1 MKRSPTDLLA
11 KSPPPHRV
19 VFDRP
24 VIATISMVSF
34 PSAAVRGA
42 DIIHQSF
49 DDYHTRFRSI
59 TRRTKQR
66 FERCDWDG
74 VRRDTVKRLGI
85 HPQAIAEAFELLEE
99 PLGDR
104 IDDQGLWASMK
115 DAYSLAILGRDDFE
129 LAQTFFNSLSR
140 RVFPHFGVDP
150 EIDFVADDFP
160 LPYKGWEMASA
171 RMYAAHQIDA
181 GVVRRILE
189 DAKFLVPF
197 RDLRRD
203 SALAAERIAVGV
215 RRAFGCEEVEAIDV
229 LRPVFIRNKAAYVI
243 GRIRA
248 GEAVIP
254 LILAV
259 LNDDGK
265 LDLDAVLT
273 KEEEASIVFSF
284 ARWYFHADI
293 SSPREIIGFLH
304 SILPRK
310 RLAELYVSLG
320 YHKHGKTEFF
330 RDLMRF
336 MNTSDEQFVI
346 APGQRGLVMSVFTL
360 PSYQFVFKV
369 IKDFF
374 PPSKRI
380 TRQQVKQRYREVL
393 RHDRVGR
400 LVDFQEFEHLEFRL
414 DRFEPDLLDELLRE
428 ASATV
433 SVEGSNVVIKH
444 LYIGR
449 RVTPLDIYLNE
460 ASREEVESAVT
471 DWGYAIKDLAA
482 ANIFAGDMLLK
493 NFGVTR
499 HKRVVFYDYDELCPL
514 GQCNFRKMPQ
524 ARSLEDELSAEP
536 WFSVGDHD
544 VFPEELATFLELGGE
559 LRRVFDRSHDDLF
572 DRRYWSALQERNL
585 RGEILD
591 FFPYP
596 PERRLHNPKGD
607 LRPAETLSSL

>member
-1 MKRSPTDLLA
+1 MLRHSSLVK
-11 KSPPPHRV
+11 
-19 VFDRP
+19 
-24 VIATISMVSF
+24 ISNVSL

-59 TRRTKQR
+59 TRRTKER
-66 FERCDWDG
+66 FERCDFDG

-85 HPQAIAEAFELLEE
+85 HLQAVTEAFELLEE

-104 IDDQGLWASMK
+104 IDDQKLWAAMK
-115 DAYSLAILGRDDFE
+115 EAYSLAILGRDDFE

-150 EIDFVADDFP
+150 EIDFVSDEFP

-171 RMYAAHQIDA
+171 RMYAAHRIDA

-189 DAKFLVPF
+189 DARFLVPF
-197 RDLRRD
+197 RDLRDD
-203 SALAAERIAVGV
+203 SRRAAEQIAQNV
-215 RRAFGCEEVEAIDV
+215 RRNFGTEEVEAIDV

-243 GRIRA
+243 GRIRV
-248 GEAVIP
+248 GDAVTP

-259 LNDDGK
+259 LNDDGE
-265 LDLDAVLT
+265 LFLDAVLT
-273 KEEEASIVFSF
+273 QEEDASIVFSF

-293 SSPREIIGFLH
+293 PSPREVIGFLH
-304 SILPRK
+304 SILPKK

-320 YHKHGKTEFF
+320 YHKHGKTEFY

-336 MNTSDEQFVI
+336 MASSDEKFII
-346 APGQRGLVMSVFTL
+346 APGQPGLVMSVFTL

-369 IKDFF
+369 IKDCF

-380 TRQQVKQRYREVL
+380 TRQQVKQKYREVL

-400 LVDFQEFEHLEFRL
+400 LVDFQQFEHLEFRL
-414 DRFEPDLLDELLRE
+414 DRFDSELLEELLRE
-428 ASATV
+428 APQTV
-433 SVEGSNVVIKH
+433 SVKGQNVIIKH

-449 RVTPLDIYLNE
+449 RVTPLDIYLSQVSSDE
-460 ASREEVESAVT
+460 AAAAVI
-471 DWGYAIKDLAA
+471 DWGFALKDLAA

-499 HKRVVFYDYDELCPL
+499 HNRVVFYDYDELCPL
-514 GQCNFRKMPQ
+514 GVCNFRPMPTP
-524 ARSLEDELSAEP
+524 RSFDEEFSAEP
-536 WFSVGDHD
+536 WFTVSEND
-544 VFPEELATFLELGGE
+544 VFPEELSTFLELGGS
-559 LRRVFDRSHDDLF
+559 LREVFDRHHADLF
-572 DRRYWSALQERNL
+572 DLEFWQELQERNL
-585 RGEILD
+585 RGEVID
-591 FFPYP
+591 FFPYATDQ
-596 PERRLHNPKGD
+596 RLSA
-607 LRPAETLSSL
+607 PASAAELTPSTRSS

>member
-1 MKRSPTDLLA
+1 LK
-11 KSPPPHRV
+11 
-19 VFDRP
+19 
-24 VIATISMVSF
+24 VSF

-59 TRRTKQR
+59 TRRTKER

-99 PLGDR
+99 PLGDQ
-104 IDDQGLWASMK
+104 IEDHDLWAEMK

-150 EIDFVADDFP
+150 EIDFVSDDFP

-171 RMYAAHQIDA
+171 RMYAANRIDS

-197 RDLRRD
+197 GDLRSD
-203 SALAAERIAVGV
+203 SELAANVIGNSIEEI
-215 RRAFGCEEVEAIDV
+215 FGTAEVEAIDV

-243 GRIRA
+243 GRIRVGDSVA
-248 GEAVIP
+248 P
-254 LILAV
+254 LIFAV
-259 LNDDGK
+259 LNEDGK
-265 LDLDAVLT
+265 LYIDAVLT
-273 KEEEASIVFSF
+273 KEEEASVVFSF

-293 SSPREIIGFLH
+293 SSPREVIGFLH
-304 SILPRK
+304 TVLPKK

-320 YHKHGKTEFF
+320 YHKHGKTEFY
-330 RDLMRF
+330 RDVMRF
-336 MNTSDEQFVI
+336 MATSDEKFVI

-380 TRQQVKQRYREVL
+380 THRQVKQKYREVL

-414 DRFEPDLLDELLRE
+414 DRFDPELLDELLRE
-428 ASATV
+428 ATATV
-433 SVEGSNVVIKH
+433 CVEGRNVVIKH

-449 RVTPLDIYLNE
+449 RVTPLDIYLGE
-460 ASREEVESAVT
+460 ASREEAEAAVI
-471 DWGYAIKDLAA
+471 DWGFAIKDLAA
-482 ANIFAGDMLLK
+482 ANIFSGDMLLK

-499 HKRVVFYDYDELCPL
+499 HNRVVFYDYDELCPL
-514 GQCNFRKMPQ
+514 GQCNFRSMPVS
-524 ARSLEDELSAEP
+524 RSFEDELSAEP
-536 WFSVGDHD
+536 WFSVSESD
-544 VFPEELATFLELGGE
+544 VFPEELSTFLELGGA
-559 LRRVFDRSHDDLF
+559 LRQSFDQKHADLF
-572 DRRYWSALQERNL
+572 DVKFWSELQERNL
-585 RGEILD
+585 RGEVID
-591 FFPYP
+591 FYPYSL
-596 PERRLHNPKGD
+596 EQRLAPASD
-607 LRPAETLSSL
+607 TRETAAPLRTT